1 MVRKSSG
8 YTPTAALKKRREA
21 IIGFL
26 LALPPMVVLFF
37 LIVLPAFEA
46 LKFSLGLVPEDNV
59 SYSNGLDIIRS
70 QTPTLEVF
78 QKLFASQFFQSN
90 LRLTFFVSIFS
101 VLILLVVSYV
111 LALYARFGKGRLPSI
126 IRTLY
131 LIPMFIPTIIAS
143 YALITFFGDNGLLE
157 ALLLRIGVPYQ
168 TIIRHDWGIV
178 MGQVWASIPFAVL
191 MLSSGLDS
199 ISDDHIEAAKD
210 AGASFSTILWRI
222 LLPLNF
228 VPALIV
234 ATFTFIG
241 VFGSYTI
248 PYMLGPT
255 APQMLGVSMQ
265 VNFTAFRQP
274 QTAVA
279 IAVFSFAVCAI
290 AGYIY
295 VAATTRQNR
304 GQR

>member
-1 MVRKSSG
+1 MV
-8 YTPTAALKKRREA
+8 
-21 IIGFL
+21 GFL

-37 LIVLPAFEA
+37 LILLPAFEA
-46 LKFSLGLVPEDNV
+46 VKFSLGLVPEDNV
-59 SYSNGLDIIRS
+59 AYASGLNVIRSNG
-70 QTPTLEVF
+70 PTLEVF
-78 QKLFASQFFQSN
+78 EKLFASPFFQQN
-90 LRLTFFVSIFS
+90 VRLTFFVSIVS
-101 VLILLVVSYV
+101 VLILLVVAYV

-131 LIPMFIPTIIAS
+131 LVPMFIPTIIAS
-143 YALITFFGDNGLLE
+143 YALIVFFGDNGLLE
-157 ALLLRIGVPYQ
+157 ALLSRFGVPYQ
-168 TIIRHDWGIV
+168 TIIRQDWGII

-191 MLSSGLDS
+191 MLSSGLDA

-210 AGASFSTILWRI
+210 CGASFATILWRI
-222 LLPLNF
+222 LIPLNI

-241 VFGSYTI
+241 VFGSFTV

-255 APQMLGVSMQ
+255 VPQMLGVSMQ

-279 IAVFSFAVCAI
+279 IAVFSFAVCAV

-295 VAATTRQNR
+295 VVATTRQNR
-304 GQR
+304 SQQ